1 MNMGGAAVRQSG
13 IRRCWSARGFVCM
26 GSVLAVLPGCGLR
39 LGADGWAS
47 DGAAEPA
54 WQARAAAYDFD
65 WQLSGDAEVGPA
77 QMFGE
82 GREIWLQFAPG
93 QAVPA
98 LFAQTSAGLAPLPFR
113 SYPPYVVVRSD
124 ARELVMRAGH
134 REARARHASLAPD
147 ASGQPVH
154 PSAPVFSGPVVPTL
168 SLPSAGSE
176 IRSPHS
182 RLTETGTGRAQD
194 GFAPGPA
201 GAALASSGSQVE
213 SGVST
218 FRAGPPDSTLR
229 AVLSRWAT
237 GAGWMFQPAHWA
249 VDADIPLDGAA
260 DFQGDFKQA
269 VRDLL
274 ASTELSDRPVQPCF
288 YTNRVLRV
296 VPLAQVC
303 DRSGSDSKV
312 DA

>member
-1 MNMGGAAVRQSG
+1 MS
-13 IRRCWSARGFVCM
+13 SLL
-26 GSVLAVLPGCGLR
+26 VLLPGCGLR
-39 LGADGWAS
+39 LGADGWVS
-47 DGAAEPA
+47 DSAATPA

-93 QAVPA
+93 QDVPA
-98 LFAQTSAGLAPLPFR
+98 LFAQTPAGLVPLPFR

-124 ARELVMRAGH
+124 ARELIMRAGH
-134 REARARHASLAPD
+134 REARARHASLPSDAP
-147 ASGQPVH
+147 AQPTPAPAPALSVADGPAYST
-154 PSAPVFSGPVVPTL
+154 PSTD
-168 SLPSAGSE
+168 SE
-176 IRSPHS
+176 TRSPHR
-182 RLTETGTGRAQD
+182 RLTEADTGVALRGATRDTAD
-194 GFAPGPA
+194 AA
-201 GAALASSGSQVE
+201 GAKLASSGSDFG

-218 FRAGPPDSTLR
+218 FRAGPPDPTLR
-229 AVLSRWAT
+229 AVLARWAT
-237 GAGWMFQPAHWA
+237 GAGWLFQTAHWA

-260 DFQGDFKQA
+260 DFHGDFKQA

-296 VPLAQVC
+296 VPLAQSC
-303 DRSGSDSKV
+303 DRSSIDAKV